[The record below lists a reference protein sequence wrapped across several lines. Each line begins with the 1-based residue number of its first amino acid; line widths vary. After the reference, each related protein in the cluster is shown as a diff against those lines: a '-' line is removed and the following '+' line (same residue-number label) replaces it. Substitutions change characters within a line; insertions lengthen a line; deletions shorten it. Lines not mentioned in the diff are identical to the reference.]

1 MRNIKSN
8 HSFVDIDFEY
18 SIGVR
23 IKECSLSAIMEA
35 FCTIL
40 PKMVTD
46 FVMKILLGYA
56 EYVMKQEEKPFGCDN
71 CGNTRAFIW
80 KTRHGKPTQLLTIFR
95 WVNLHQLQ
103 VQ

>member
-1 MRNIKSN
+1 MKNIKSK
-8 HSFVDIDFEY
+8 HSFIKIDFKY

-23 IKECSLSAIMEA
+23 IKECSLTAIMEA

-40 PKMVTD
+40 PELVTD

-56 EYVMKQEEKPFGCDN
+56 EYVMKQEEKPFSCDN

-80 KTRHGKPTQLLTIFR
+80 KTWHGKPTQLLYQVAFYDIIFI
-95 WVNLHQLQ
+95 NE
-103 VQ
+103 